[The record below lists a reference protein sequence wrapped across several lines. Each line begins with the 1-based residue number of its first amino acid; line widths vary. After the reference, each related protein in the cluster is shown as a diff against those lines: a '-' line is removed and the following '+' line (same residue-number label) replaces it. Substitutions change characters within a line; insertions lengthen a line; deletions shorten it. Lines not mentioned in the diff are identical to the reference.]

1 MLSRL
6 AIFFKLVKTCRTG
19 LEKLMA
25 FFGHGRMQFFAKILH
40 TGVKLGLLFFGSFID
55 RQQGKN
61 KKSLLLLLNQ
71 TSNYNY
77 GVLWGFERLFGP
89 EKLCHKEDV

>member
-25 FFGHGRMQFFAKILH
+25 FFGHGRMQFFAKMNGLDWIQH
-40 TGVKLGLLFFGSFID
+40 VKLDFTYVRKFLHSNDDAPKNNIKNSNVGGRKIGGS
-55 RQQGKN
+55 
-61 KKSLLLLLNQ
+61 LA
-71 TSNYNY
+71 
-77 GVLWGFERLFGP
+77 
-89 EKLCHKEDV
+89 